1 MQEKE
6 QKKSPIKQR
15 ILHFVDTLG
24 ISKRDFYTQIGVSR
38 GTLESNTGI
47 TEDIITKFITIFPTV
62 SIEWL
67 MTGDGEMY
75 KTATK
80 DFATMQEK
88 NNNFSI
94 FNQTSDEGIP
104 LIPIEAIAGLPTIDN
119 IGVSF
124 ADCKKY
130 VIPEFEGKGVDY
142 MIRVSGSSMYPKYS
156 NGDILACKYI
166 ENVLFLQW
174 GKIYVIDSSQGAL
187 VKRVFQDETNPDNL
201 ILVSDN
207 KDNYPPFSFPKSDIR
222 SLSIVVGV
230 IRLE

>member
-15 ILHFVDTLG
+15 ILHFADTLG

-47 TEDIITKFITIFPTV
+47 TEDIITKFITIFPTIN
-62 SIEWL
+62 IEWL

-75 KTATK
+75 KTTTK
-80 DFATMQEK
+80 DFAKMQEK
-88 NNNFSI
+88 NDNFSI
-94 FNQTSDEGIP
+94 FNQIGDKGIP
-104 LIPIEAIAGLPTIDN
+104 LIPIEAVAGLPTIDN

-124 ADCKKY
+124 ADCKRY

-142 MIRVSGSSMYPKYS
+142 MIRVSDSSMYPKYS

-207 KDNYPPFSFPKSDIR
+207 KENYPPFTFPKSDIR

>member
-1 MQEKE
+1 MKEKE

-47 TEDIITKFITIFPTV
+47 TEDIITKFITIFPTIN
-62 SIEWL
+62 IEWL

-75 KTATK
+75 KTTTK
-80 DFATMQEK
+80 DFAKMQEK
-88 NNNFSI
+88 NDNFSI
-94 FNQTSDEGIP
+94 FNQIGNKGIP
-104 LIPIEAIAGLPTIDN
+104 LIPIEAVAGLPTIDN

-124 ADCKKY
+124 ADCKRY

-207 KDNYPPFSFPKSDIR
+207 KENYPPFTFPKSDIR

>member
-1 MQEKE
+1 MKE
-6 QKKSPIKQR
+6 RLSQIVEYYKLSVREFER
-15 ILHFVDTLG
+15 I
-24 ISKRDFYTQIGVSR
+24 IGVSE
-38 GTLESNTGI
+38 GVINKTLQRNTGLKAETI
-47 TEDIITKFITIFPTV
+47 QKIVEKFPQISLNWIV
-62 SIEWL
+62 L
-67 MTGDGEMY
+67 GQGEM
-75 KTATK
+75 
-80 DFATMQEK
+80 F
-88 NNNFSI
+88 NNVANYDNTISVAK
-94 FNQTSDEGIP
+94 QTSNPNEGLP
-104 LIPIEAIAGLPTIDN
+104 LIPIEAIAGIPSIDE
-119 IGVSF
+119 IGVTF

-130 VIPEFEGKGVDY
+130 VVPEFESKGADY

-207 KDNYPPFSFPKSDIR
+207 KENYPPFSFPKSDIR

>member
-75 KTATK
+75 KAATK